1 MQYSSD
7 QSKIVKSRMQQG
19 WQERAL
25 KWNKAQAEGIP
36 TPQVSYS
43 AGTGIPSFQGSLPL
57 WSYDQVQACQ
67 MLIEQVTS
75 EPLSNRNVYLPWMLI
90 HPSFQSRRKA
100 QSCSVPRDSSKW
112 APAALENAGHC
123 SQGGF
128 IKKVST
134 FMLSH
139 SILTSHCYCSKTEF
153 RSTYIYDRAN
163 HYNA

>member
-57 WSYDQVQACQ
+57 QSYDQVQACQ

-100 QSCSVPRDSSKW
+100 ELLCTQRQQQVGTSCPGECRTLLSGRFHKKGVYIHVK
-112 APAALENAGHC
+112 
-123 SQGGF
+123 SQYF
-128 IKKVST
+128 DIS
-134 FMLSH
+134 L
-139 SILTSHCYCSKTEF
+139 LLQ
-153 RSTYIYDRAN
+153 
-163 HYNA
+163 